1 MLFPNHE
8 TTARNFKCLVINKKD
23 GNCNSFKGQ
32 DQVDFQSKIVCLD
45 PIYNVL
51 WSFEASN
58 HQVCCYNIIAAEL
71 QSYADGVGSK
81 TRLSRDSRV
90 LSEMKIVQ
98 DKGLMDKYASLNVI
112 LSPELALPVT
122 AGCHVTR

>member
-51 WSFEASN
+51 WSYEAAN

-71 QSYADGVGSK
+71 QSDQDGIERK

-90 LSEMKIVQ
+90 LSEMKVVQ